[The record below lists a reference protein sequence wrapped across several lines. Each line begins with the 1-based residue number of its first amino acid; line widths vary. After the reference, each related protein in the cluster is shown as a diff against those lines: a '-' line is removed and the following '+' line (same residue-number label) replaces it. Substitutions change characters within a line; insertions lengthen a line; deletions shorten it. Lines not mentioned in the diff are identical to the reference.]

1 VKRENKL
8 CGGSSQGELYHFLI
22 SELSSSSGARFS
34 TEIQDLHDDMAELR
48 RNKEKLQDQLRR
60 RYGECH
66 SEPSSRIQ
74 RSSQYLTYL
83 DTQSLI
89 LTKGFRNGYH
99 VLLNKKSDF
108 AKLDKTKR
116 FQVLS
121 EGRSVKAYAL
131 MVSHPLMM

>member
-1 VKRENKL
+1 MVSLYILEN
-8 CGGSSQGELYHFLI
+8 Q
-22 SELSSSSGARFS
+22 AP
-34 TEIQDLHDDMAELR
+34 A
-48 RNKEKLQDQLRR
+48 
-60 RYGECH
+60 
-66 SEPSSRIQ
+66 
-74 RSSQYLTYL
+74 LTRP

-116 FQVLS
+116 FQALS

-131 MVSHPLMM
+131 MVSYLDQVDSPHILADQVAVVYYGCQDGDVDGKDDVGSKKGTPGTEADGEPLTLSSEC

>member
-1 VKRENKL
+1 
-8 CGGSSQGELYHFLI
+8 
-22 SELSSSSGARFS
+22 
-34 TEIQDLHDDMAELR
+34 MADLR
-48 RNKEKLQDQLRR
+48 RDKEKLQEKLRR
-60 RYGECH
+60 RYGQCLLEPGH
-66 SEPSSRIQ
+66 SNTRLTRI
-74 RSSQYLTYL
+74 

-131 MVSHPLMM
+131 MVSHIPIMSDCRNRH